1 MSIFRRETPA
11 AASPAV
17 AGGPAEASQ
26 KRRVT
31 HIAAGTLIR
40 GEVTGSTELLV
51 EGQISG
57 EVRVEAAVIVGA
69 EGSVEGPVTAPVVRI
84 GGRVTG
90 NVQASDRVEV
100 SPSGSLEGDVSAPR
114 IVIAEGAFF
123 KGSVEMKGEKKEKAA
138 PSKGRAEAEADGRI
152 T

>member
-1 MSIFRRETPA
+1 MSIFHRETPA
-11 AASPAV
+11 AAPPAV
-17 AGGPAEASQ
+17 AGGPPEVSQ
-26 KRRVT
+26 KRRLT
-31 HIAAGTLIR
+31 HIAAGTVIR

-51 EGQISG
+51 EGQVVG

-84 GGRVTG
+84 GGRVAG
-90 NVQASDRVEV
+90 NVQAADRVEV

-123 KGSVEMKGEKKEKAA
+123 KGSVEMKGDKGEKRAA
-138 PSKGRAEAEADGRI
+138 PPKGRAEAEPKPSS
-152 T
+152 